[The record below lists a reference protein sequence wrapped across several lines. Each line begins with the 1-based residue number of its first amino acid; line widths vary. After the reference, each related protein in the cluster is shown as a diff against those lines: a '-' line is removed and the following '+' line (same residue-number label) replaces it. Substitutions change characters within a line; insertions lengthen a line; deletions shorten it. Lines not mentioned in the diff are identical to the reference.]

1 MEPLSKKPDQFEN
14 ELKRVIAELPVSKV
28 QHLMGQSRF
37 QHGMIGIIE
46 LENR

>member
-37 QHGMIGIIE
+37 HHGMVGIIE
-46 LENR
+46 LES